1 MRRTGLL
8 VVPQDTWT
16 PSRKR
21 LVPTSTVAP
30 KLLTSQRHTGG
41 TGTVA
46 GAAMAKA
53 KRVTKVLIACIVD
66 GHCDGERYSYSVIG
80 LSPISV
86 RADASYDSAS
96 NRWST

>member
-1 MRRTGLL
+1 
-8 VVPQDTWT
+8 
-16 PSRKR
+16 
-21 LVPTSTVAP
+21 
-30 KLLTSQRHTGG
+30 
-41 TGTVA
+41 
-46 GAAMAKA
+46 MAKA